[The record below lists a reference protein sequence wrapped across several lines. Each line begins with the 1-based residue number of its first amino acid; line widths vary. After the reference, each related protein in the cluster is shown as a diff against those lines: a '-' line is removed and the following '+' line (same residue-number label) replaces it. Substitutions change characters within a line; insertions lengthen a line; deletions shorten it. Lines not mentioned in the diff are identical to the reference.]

1 MGKGKPETLA
11 YYKEKVTCQ
20 RCGSVVSRIGLPS
33 HYTSQKCLG
42 IKKPRKTQREY
53 YEMNKIWRQNNR
65 KKLNKQHLEYYYRK
79 KHGIVKKTKHDTDTI
94 FFSREVKSI
103 VISFD

>member
-1 MGKGKPETLA
+1 MGKGRPETLA
-11 YYKEKVTCQ
+11 FYKEKVTCQ
-20 RCGSVVSRIGLPS
+20 KCGSIVCRNGLKS

-42 IKKPRKTQREY
+42 TKKPRKTQRET
-53 YEMNKIWRQNNR
+53 YEMNKIWRKKNR
-65 KKLNKQHLEYYYRK
+65 LKLNKDHLEYYYRK
-79 KHGIVKKTKHDTDTI
+79 KHGLVKTKNDPDSI